1 MSKAKKVAIIVAIS
15 MIVVGILT
23 MTAAALMSGFDL
35 TNLTSQYIQTKS
47 FEIK

>member
-35 TNLTSQYIQTKS
+35 TI
-47 FEIK
+47 